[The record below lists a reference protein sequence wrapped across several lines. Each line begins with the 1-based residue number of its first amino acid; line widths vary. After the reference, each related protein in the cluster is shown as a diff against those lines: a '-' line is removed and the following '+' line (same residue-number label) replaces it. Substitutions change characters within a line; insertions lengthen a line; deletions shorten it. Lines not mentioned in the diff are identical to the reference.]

1 MKGVLIMGEDKYSDL
16 IKMRDDRYVMKDSC
30 ANRHEKLDGKIDDI
44 RTEQTRII
52 TKLDISNK
60 VEWAIVAGV
69 IGSFVVAVMNLILK

>member
-16 IKMRDDRYVMKDSC
+16 IKMLDDRYVLKDSC
-30 ANRHEKLDGKIDDI
+30 STRHEKMDGKIDDI